1 MEIWSRFCRVPRFFW
16 CFDFFS
22 EYLQKS
28 LYISIFLYPK
38 GDPLKTHSMYGIRE
52 RAHNM
57 ERCFRGSPLEYGNAY
72 GDMEP
77 VLQGSQVF
85 WCFDFFSEYL
95 QKSLYISIFL
105 YPRGEPLKPRS
116 IYGTHP

>member
-1 MEIWSRFCRVPRFFW
+1 MEPFCRVPRVFW

-38 GDPLKTHSMYGIRE
+38 GEPLKPHSIYGIRE

-57 ERCFRGSPLEYGNAY
+57 ERGFRGSPLEYGN
-72 GDMEP
+72 MEIWSRFCRVP
-77 VLQGSQVF
+77 RFFGVLI
-85 WCFDFFSEYL
+85 FFRIPPKVTLY
-95 QKSLYISIFL
+95 LYIPIFQ
-105 YPRGEPLKPRS
+105 G
-116 IYGTHP
+116 